1 MKVAKSLTVAVV
13 VFSGMVA
20 GGAVTAAKELGS
32 SCSSDKPNVIVILT
46 DDQGWADIGYNNP
59 EHVYTP
65 NLDKL
70 AETGARFENHYVMP
84 QCTPTRV
91 ACFTGRYPGRFG
103 RAPLHATNDQC
114 FPIGTPTL
122 ATMMKSAGYKTYLM
136 GKWHMGAK
144 PGDGPNQHG
153 FDYSYGSIPGAV
165 GMYDHHYRKGAF
177 YKAWHRNEEF
187 IEGAENGTHATDLI
201 AADAVRIIHQKHEQP
216 FFMMLTF
223 HAPHTPLDERGP
235 FVDRPT
241 QLDPANP
248 DRWLNEDEIKWFND
262 PAGKIQKESDPEK
275 RLLLAA
281 VYHVDDAIGRV
292 VNALDESGLRENTLI
307 LFSSDNGPQGSWAG
321 HAYPDDLKLS
331 NYNQQLSMRGKK
343 CDVWEG
349 GIHVPGLANWPGHIA
364 PKTIPDQ
371 LHIIDWFPTLG
382 NLVRAAVPENL
393 DGVDISPV
401 LFENGALGKR
411 ELYWIWHPSINRRA
425 LRFGDWKIVH
435 YGKEEPST
443 ASDWK
448 LFNLKSDPEEKNNVA
463 MQYPE
468 KLAELHQLYQKQRA
482 KDLR

>member
-1 MKVAKSLTVAVV
+1 MKHCILVAAVAL
-13 VFSGMVA
+13 SGIVS
-20 GGAVTAAKELGS
+20 AAKP
-32 SCSSDKPNVIVILT
+32 PNVVVILT

-65 NLDKL
+65 NLDRL

-103 RAPLHATNDQC
+103 RAPLKATNDQC
-114 FPIGTPTL
+114 FPVGTPTL

-153 FDYSYGSIPGAV
+153 FDYSYGSIPGAI

-177 YKAWHRNEEF
+177 YQAWHRNETF

-241 QLDPANP
+241 QLDPENP
-248 DRWLNEDEIKWFND
+248 KRWLNEDEIKWFND
-262 PAGKIQKESDPEK
+262 PAGKIQSEPDPEK

-292 VNALDESGLRENTLI
+292 VNALNESGLRENTLI
-307 LFSSDNGPQGSWAG
+307 LFSSDNGPQGSWGG
-321 HAYPDDLKLS
+321 HAYPDDLKLTR
-331 NYNQQLSMRGKK
+331 YNQPVPMRGKK
-343 CDVWEG
+343 CDVYEG
-349 GIHVPGLANWPGHIA
+349 GIHVPGLANWPGKIKA
-364 PKTIPDQ
+364 KTVVDQ
-371 LHIIDWFPTLG
+371 VHIIDWFPTLG
-382 NLVRAAVPENL
+382 KVVGADVPRNL
-393 DGVDISPV
+393 DGTDLSSIW
-401 LFENGALGKR
+401 FGNGSLEKR
-411 ELYWIWHPSINRRA
+411 ELYWIWNPATNKWA
-425 LRFGDWKIVH
+425 LRYGDFKIVR
-435 YGKEEPST
+435 YSKEEPT
-443 ASDWK
+443 QPTDWQ
-448 LFNLKSDPEEKNNVA
+448 LFNLKNDPKEKTDIA
-463 MQYPE
+463 ASYPE
-468 KLAELHQLYQKQRA
+468 VVERLHGLFLKQRA
-482 KDLR
+482 KDIK